1 MELITLIGLV
11 RLFSC
16 GFKCYQPRKE
26 LSQHSLP
33 TSRVKFR
40 DISYGDLPIG
50 QSPSWQVLFGPC
62 GCLTHETSPAPQMGR
77 AFKVVGSGKGAL
89 LDAHRQGRPHR
100 FILPGETRKEAASCL
115 LAQDIPTTHTQPWSC
130 QTSKGINT
138 VQSIL

>member
-1 MELITLIGLV
+1 M

-40 DISYGDLPIG
+40 DISYGDLPTG

-62 GCLTHETSPAPQMGR
+62 GCLTHETSPAQQMGR
-77 AFKVVGSGKGAL
+77 AFKVVGSGKGTL

-100 FILPGETRKEAASCL
+100 VHITRGDPKRGSFLPSSPRY
-115 LAQDIPTTHTQPWSC
+115 THDPHTALELSD
-130 QTSKGINT
+130 
-138 VQSIL
+138 LERD